1 MSIKVI
7 IQAPGLNLQAV
18 VTDDA
23 LTELIT
29 ITQKFR
35 DPDTVATAAGLTTLP
50 AANEPVTNGS
60 STATGNEQFLKA
72 RLTSLGAAELLNQL
86 RWDTYPEKILL
97 LGAWHE
103 ARGASTP
110 WKSSDMDS
118 VFRQAKEGAPS
129 NFPRDIKVAIKSGWI
144 QTHTPRTYSVT
155 RTGWN
160 RLAEALSKLN

>member
-7 IQAPGLNLQAV
+7 LQAPGLNLQASV
-18 VTDDA
+18 KDEA
-23 LTELIT
+23 LGELIK
-29 ITQKFR
+29 ITQEYR
-35 DPDTVATAAGLTTLP
+35 DQDAVASAA
-50 AANEPVTNGS
+50 AAVPSLVAAESTTNGP
-60 STATGNEQFLKA
+60 TTVNEEMLKA

-103 ARGASTP
+103 ARGETTP

-144 QTHTPRTYSVT
+144 QTHTPRTYSIT

-160 RLAEALSKLN
+160 RLADSLSKLG